1 LVLKE
6 DPLEQGLLLYLLGG
20 ERDMRTKTLLGA
32 LVLGVGL
39 LLGGASSSQAGWYP
53 YCGGPRIVAGYYPTA
68 GYYSYYRPYYFRRY
82 RPVVYRPYAYAPYYS
97 RAHYYRPHVGFRAV
111 FGW

>member
-1 LVLKE
+1 
-6 DPLEQGLLLYLLGG
+6 
-20 ERDMRTKTLLGA
+20 MRTKTLLGA

-53 YCGGPRIVAGYYPTA
+53 YCGGPRIAAGYYPYV
-68 GYYSYYRPYYFRRY
+68 GYHAYYRPYLRY
-82 RPVVYRPYAYAPYYS
+82 RTGYRPYAYAPYYS